1 MGEPDRY
8 AVFGHPVGHSR
19 SPWIHARFAE
29 LTGDSLRYEARDVPR
44 GGFDSALREFLE
56 AGGRGLNVTLPH
68 KLAAFEAAAQHT
80 PRARRAGAVNTL
92 AVEQGG
98 LLGDNTDGAGLLRDL
113 QANLGVTVVG
123 QRVLLVGAGGAARGV
138 LPVLLDAQPQR
149 VLIANRSADKAVAL
163 AAHFVNEGPVAGTSL
178 AGAREACDL
187 VINAT
192 SASLRGEVPDLDAG
206 VLGPDTFCYDLAYGD
221 QPTAFMRWARER
233 GATGVA
239 DGVGMLVEQAAES
252 FELWRGKR
260 PPTAPVLAE
269 LRRLIG
275 GSTLAQA
282 LPR

>member
-1 MGEPDRY
+1 MGAPDRY

-19 SPWIHARFAE
+19 SPWIHQRFAE
-29 LTGDSLRYEARDVPR
+29 LTGESLRYEARDVPPD
-44 GGFDSALREFLE
+44 GFDAALHEFLD
-56 AGGRGLNVTLPH
+56 AGGRGLNITLPH
-68 KLAAFEAAAQHT
+68 KLAAFEAATRHT

-92 AVEQGG
+92 AVEEGRV

-113 QANLGVTVVG
+113 QANLGVTVTA

-138 LPVLLDAQPQR
+138 LPALLDARPQA

-163 AAHFVNEGPVAGTSL
+163 ATHFSAEGPVAGTSL
-178 AGAREACDL
+178 CGAREAFEL

-192 SASLRGEVPDLDAG
+192 SASLSGEVPALDTG
-206 VLGPDTFCYDLAYGD
+206 VIGPDTFCYDLAYGD
-221 QPTAFMRWARER
+221 EPTAFMRWARER

-275 GSTLAQA
+275 G
-282 LPR
+282 